1 MIVLLQSHKKS
12 ELFLYEFNVYI
23 SNQLDILSL
32 SFCLYV
38 LCIVLLCEQMFFIFK
53 KEYCVTFICQQ
64 SVELISICIRRLECL
79 LSIYVQEFQIN
90 IWHLTELIW
99 QTVVKFIAW
108 RHILQSHTLQLQDIS
123 AWHFITKV
131 QMFMYIVHLF
141 KKSLSFLFSWQA
153 EIFLQI
159 SIEI

>member
-1 MIVLLQSHKKS
+1 MIVLRQSHKKS

-90 IWHLTELIW
+90 I
-99 QTVVKFIAW
+99 
-108 RHILQSHTLQLQDIS
+108 
-123 AWHFITKV
+123 
-131 QMFMYIVHLF
+131 
-141 KKSLSFLFSWQA
+141 
-153 EIFLQI
+153 
-159 SIEI
+159 

>member
-90 IWHLTELIW
+90 IRHLTELIW
-99 QTVVKFIAW
+99 QTVVKFIAVEDIFYN
-108 RHILQSHTLQLQDIS
+108 HIR
-123 AWHFITKV
+123 
-131 QMFMYIVHLF
+131 YNF
-141 KKSLSFLFSWQA
+141 KTFLLG
-153 EIFLQI
+153 IL
-159 SIEI
+159 

>member
-12 ELFLYEFNVYI
+12 ELFLYEFSIYI
-23 SNQLDILSL
+23 SNQLDIL

-90 IWHLTELIW
+90 I
-99 QTVVKFIAW
+99 
-108 RHILQSHTLQLQDIS
+108 
-123 AWHFITKV
+123 
-131 QMFMYIVHLF
+131 
-141 KKSLSFLFSWQA
+141 
-153 EIFLQI
+153 
-159 SIEI
+159 

>member
-99 QTVVKFIAW
+99 QTVVKFIAVEDIFYN
-108 RHILQSHTLQLQDIS
+108 HIH
-123 AWHFITKV
+123 
-131 QMFMYIVHLF
+131 YNF
-141 KKSLSFLFSWQA
+141 KTFLLG
-153 EIFLQI
+153 IL
-159 SIEI
+159 

>member
-99 QTVVKFIAW
+99 QTVVKFIAVEDIFYN
-108 RHILQSHTLQLQDIS
+108 HIR
-123 AWHFITKV
+123 
-131 QMFMYIVHLF
+131 YNF
-141 KKSLSFLFSWQA
+141 KTFLLG
-153 EIFLQI
+153 IL
-159 SIEI
+159 